1 MKITQLIATKTPYH
15 ESVASR
21 LPRGIKTQKQ
31 LFNLGYRIAVE
42 DLGLA
47 KAKTLNENFAAKL
60 LNSYHAQSLNEGIGS
75 FLGKAAGHVVGGAG
89 AAWRDAK
96 KGYADAKAS
105 YDPKP
110 DAADAAA
117 PAVEPTAPPAGGS
130 APAAS
135 DRPYVAP
142 AGGGGVGDIMKAI
155 DGLDPESKKQ
165 LAGELDKSIN
175 TPAPAA
181 PAPAAPA
188 PAAPAAPQGQA
199 LDLDQ
204 LKKDREA
211 KQAAGQ
217 AGQQQAQQQM
227 AATQQA
233 NAAQSQQDAAI
244 KAAADAAKAKPPF
257 QQTAADKLAIKAAA
271 DNGIREEYEVAEGV
285 IHKFKGLYQSLISKV
300 SQIPNFKQYYNAA
313 KTKQK
318 EAVNAIRTSKNKEEL
333 KQKIAQIAGSIQ
345 VTEAKPMSKLD
356 IDDQEHQ
363 AGLSIAA
370 PALGAAGA
378 TAAGLWDI
386 WAAQVLGV
394 YSTAASYF
402 AAGETGMGLAGGV
415 LFGVLGQLGCLG
427 IAIYLATTAAKRYSA
442 KKAVDNSTQQG
453 ANENFINQ
461 SRQAV
466 TSE

>member
-142 AGGGGVGDIMKAI
+142 AGGGAAPSPGGETPTPPAAGTPPTTGGGGVGDIMKAI

-175 TPAPAA
+175 T
-181 PAPAAPA
+181 PA

-271 DNGIREEYEVAEGV
+271 DKGIREEDEVAEGF
-285 IHKFKGLYQSLISKV
+285 HS
-300 SQIPNFKQYYNAA
+300 NF
-313 KTKQK
+313 
-318 EAVNAIRTSKNKEEL
+318 
-333 KQKIAQIAGSIQ
+333 
-345 VTEAKPMSKLD
+345 
-356 IDDQEHQ
+356 
-363 AGLSIAA
+363 
-370 PALGAAGA
+370 LGMI
-378 TAAGLWDI
+378 L
-386 WAAQVLGV
+386 
-394 YSTAASYF
+394 
-402 AAGETGMGLAGGV
+402 
-415 LFGVLGQLGCLG
+415 
-427 IAIYLATTAAKRYSA
+427 
-442 KKAVDNSTQQG
+442 
-453 ANENFINQ
+453 
-461 SRQAV
+461 
-466 TSE
+466 